1 MIKRFGKLE
10 CLALLLLYGIALLLC
25 RGTENCDATCKFISY
40 CSCSDIFGEYEYE
53 ITSMSNPSF
62 QKVVGERFIQ
72 IKDLDTLPVSNIYE
86 LYKSKVHCNV
96 DVLSFK
102 IGSMKVFPF
111 SFYFMGPLTPE
122 GMPIDKEGHK
132 NLTGMK

>member
-72 IKDLDTLPVSNIYE
+72 IKDLDTHPFNNYKIDE
-86 LYKSKVHCNV
+86 LVHCNV

-102 IGSMKVFPF
+102 IGGMKIFPF
-111 SFYFMGPLTPE
+111 SFYYMGPLTRN

-132 NLTGMK
+132 SLTGMK

>member
-1 MIKRFGKLE
+1 MIKRFGKFDR
-10 CLALLLLYGIALLLC
+10 LALLFLYAITLLLC
-25 RGTENCDATCKFISY
+25 RGTENCDATCEFISY
-40 CSCSDIFGEYEYE
+40 CDCSDSFGEYEYE
-53 ITSMSNPSF
+53 ITKMSNPSF
-62 QKVVGERFIQ
+62 QEVVGKRFIQ

-111 SFYFMGPLTPE
+111 NFYFMGPLTPE

-132 NLTGMK
+132 SLTGMK

>member
-1 MIKRFGKLE
+1 MIKRFGKFDR
-10 CLALLLLYGIALLLC
+10 LALLLLYAITLLLC
-25 RGTENCDATCKFISY
+25 RGMENCDATCEFISY
-40 CSCSDIFGEYEYE
+40 CDCSDSFGEYEYE
-53 ITSMSNPSF
+53 ITKTSNPSF
-62 QKVVGERFIQ
+62 QEVVGKRFIQ

-111 SFYFMGPLTPE
+111 NFYFMGPLTPE
-122 GMPIDKEGHK
+122 GMPIDKEEHK
-132 NLTGMK
+132 SLTGMK